1 MVRCTCVAIVA
12 SLLPLATGSATWKRL
27 APTSS
32 DGPDAREATIL
43 EVVGDAAYIYGGS
56 GDGDGNVFDDTWK
69 FDIVQQKW
77 SILQQQPSPGLRFA
91 HSSAARPAMHE
102 IYVFGG
108 TILNMSILGADYTQT
123 NDLWKLD
130 TVTEKW
136 SQVQLAT
143 PVAPIPRS
151 EATAVAV
158 GNDSLVV
165 FGGVVVPTN
174 NSYPI
179 DLNDLWS
186 FSYDAKTWTQLGST
200 NKLDAPLTRFSHAST
215 TLTVDGVL
223 YVAVFSGRHITN
235 DGWTILNDAWMFP
248 LSEDAPQV
256 WTELNAYPPF
266 DRIFTQVLTS
276 PSGVWTFGGLN
287 FVGQNQDSAIAYAD
301 TIYAP
306 SDNLPQLDLLYD
318 YAVDLSTISARYNHR
333 MALWHGHLI
342 VYGGK
347 FQSCLG
353 DLWLRNSSF
362 LPSDPSPY
370 ITNPATL
377 SSIMFLFVAFLV
389 LFFTSIFLIAY
400 MYRRYRRHNG
410 SRRTAHVVRPRGLSQ
425 EQINHFELVK
435 FSPLTPP
442 TDEMCPICLIEYA
455 SDDELR
461 QLPCMHRYHP
471 PCIDEWL
478 KKNQTC
484 PMCKRDVTAS
494 EEDPPVPSSPTV
506 LPPIVIDRALLDE

>member
-1 MVRCTCVAIVA
+1 
-12 SLLPLATGSATWKRL
+12 
-27 APTSS
+27 
-32 DGPDAREATIL
+32 
-43 EVVGDAAYIYGGS
+43 
-56 GDGDGNVFDDTWK
+56 
-69 FDIVQQKW
+69 
-77 SILQQQPSPGLRFA
+77 
-91 HSSAARPAMHE
+91 MHE

-108 TILNMSILGADYTQT
+108 TILTMSILGADYTQT

-130 TVTEKW
+130 TVAEKW
-136 SQVQLAT
+136 SQVQVAT

-165 FGGVVVPTN
+165 FGGVVVPTI

-179 DLNDLWS
+179 DLSDLWS
-186 FSYDAKTWTQLGST
+186 FSYDAKTWTQLGPT
-200 NKLDAPLTRFSHAST
+200 NKLVAPLTRSHAST
-215 TLTVDGVL
+215 TLTVNGVL
-223 YVAVFSGRHITN
+223 YVADV
-235 DGWTILNDAWMFP
+235 
-248 LSEDAPQV
+248 PQV

-266 DRIFTQVLTS
+266 DRIFTQVLTG

-306 SDNLPQLDLLYD
+306 SNNLPQLDLLYD

-377 SSIMFLFVAFLV
+377 SSIIFLLVAFLV

-400 MYRRYRRHNG
+400 MYRRYRWHNG
-410 SRRTAHVVRPRGLSQ
+410 SRRTENVVLSGAAG
-425 EQINHFELVK
+425 NVVYL
-435 FSPLTPP
+435 
-442 TDEMCPICLIEYA
+442 
-455 SDDELR
+455 
-461 QLPCMHRYHP
+461 
-471 PCIDEWL
+471 
-478 KKNQTC
+478 
-484 PMCKRDVTAS
+484 
-494 EEDPPVPSSPTV
+494 
-506 LPPIVIDRALLDE
+506 